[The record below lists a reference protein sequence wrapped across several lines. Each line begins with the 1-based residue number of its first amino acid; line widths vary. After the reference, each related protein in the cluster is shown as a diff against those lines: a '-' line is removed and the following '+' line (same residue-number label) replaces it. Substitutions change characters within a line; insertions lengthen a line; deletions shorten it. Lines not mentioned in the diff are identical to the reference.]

1 MKRKLTEKQRKF
13 CEYYRSCK
21 NVDEAARLAGYSAGS
36 RASLLRNRAI
46 REELGLAD
54 YDFDEDSGIAGC
66 DEVLRMLTSVMRGCV
81 REPVVVVEQLTGPS
95 GKTERAARVIEKS
108 ASVKERMSAAEM
120 LARRYGIFNSDGG
133 GLGQTLIGGEEKLLS
148 DGDDNMSG
156 GNDALA

>member
-1 MKRKLTEKQRKF
+1 MKRKLTENQRKF

-21 NVDEAARLAGYSAGS
+21 NVNEAARLAGYKAGS
-36 RASLLRNRAI
+36 RASLLKSKAV
-46 REELGLAD
+46 REELGLSD
-54 YDFDEDSGIAGC
+54 YDFDNDSGIAGC

-81 REPVVVVEQLTGPS
+81 REPVVVVEQLTGAS

-120 LARRYGIFNSDGG
+120 LARRYGIFNGDGG
-133 GLGQTLIGGEEKLLS
+133 MRQTVIVGEEKLLF
-148 DGDDNMSG
+148 DEEDNTSA